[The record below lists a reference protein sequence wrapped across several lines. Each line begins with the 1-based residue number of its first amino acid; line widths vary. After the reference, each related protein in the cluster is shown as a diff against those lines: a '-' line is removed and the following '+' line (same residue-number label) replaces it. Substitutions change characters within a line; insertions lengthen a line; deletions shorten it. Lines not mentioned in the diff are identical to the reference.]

1 MHAGAFLFPGAGFLL
16 EEPVIATPK
25 RNRQNDEITAPQVR
39 LIDAEGENRGVVD
52 LATAKVI
59 AADVSLD
66 LVEISPT
73 AEPPVC
79 RVMDYGKFVFE
90 KKKQQQAAKKK
101 QKQVQIKEVKFRPGT
116 DIGDYNVKLR
126 NLRRFLEEGDKTKVT
141 MRFRGREHAHRELGL
156 ELLQRVEKDL
166 EELAQVE
173 AKPQMEGRQMIMVL
187 APKKK

>member
-1 MHAGAFLFPGAGFLL
+1 VLSFFPGPGLFV
-16 EEPVIATPK
+16 EESTIATPK

-39 LIDAEGENRGVVD
+39 LIDAEGENRDVVD
-52 LATAKVI
+52 LTTAKQL
-59 AADVSLD
+59 AAESGLD
-66 LVEISPT
+66 LVEISPN

-79 RVMDYGKFVFE
+79 RVMDYGKFIFE

-101 QKQVQIKEVKFRPGT
+101 QKQVQIKEIKFRPGT
-116 DIGDYNVKLR
+116 EEGDYKVKLR

-156 ELLQRVEKDL
+156 DLLQRVENDL
-166 EELAQVE
+166 SDLSVAE

-187 APKKK
+187 APKKT